1 MRGNAIGYQTKR
13 KETILRL
20 LLAAAMIMIGTLAIS
35 ITTSA
40 LAGRPDGDTLDR
52 LRACSAYVGQPVRE
66 ALRDAGFGNAG
77 VMVSYTYEE
86 GNGAIRV
93 QIHHDEIENLTEEEA
108 SRLEESVRKVAVSA
122 AFGGEDEMPVT
133 VELSGQLH

>member
-20 LLAAAMIMIGTLAIS
+20 LLAAALIIIGALAVS

-40 LAGRPDGDTLDR
+40 LAGRTDGYALDS
-52 LRACSAYVGQPVRE
+52 LRACSAAVGRPVRE
-66 ALRDAGFGNAG
+66 ALREAGYGNAG

-86 GNGAIRV
+86 GNGRLYV
-93 QIHHDEIENLTEEEA
+93 QVHHDRIGDLTEDEIG
-108 SRLEESVRKVAVSA
+108 RLEESVREVAVCA
-122 AFGGEDEMPVT
+122 AFGEEEGMPVS
-133 VELSGQLH
+133 VELSGL